1 LSKLTKIIDVMLAL
15 RIFSF
20 SFLAISLFEL
30 RAQNN
35 IQKIENVF
43 PLKWKTYIGQ
53 TTYRTNI
60 LLHQNKIWVGSNGNT
75 LDRVPNDENDA
86 VFAIE
91 PQTGKI
97 LEKIKPT
104 YQNLAKELDT
114 DVNGIAIDGNKLFFG
129 TDLKS
134 LYCYDIQTKQFLWQ
148 YNTPNENPEGNTGN
162 IESCPLLTDLNAD
175 SENDVVITIRGKGVA
190 ALNGKTGKVLWL
202 NVLTNDDGAFLTSP
216 CAVDVNADGI
226 LDIITGGWDKTTFGR
241 ESLVYA
247 LNGKNGEIIW
257 KFALYSGLKSSPIV
271 VKKGKKT
278 AIMVA
283 NTYSIVFMIDL
294 QGKLLYAIDLNMP
307 EQAPYY
313 GGISGLYA
321 SPVLTPN
328 ETMGIGSSWWS
339 SDEQDG
345 FWLTHLQKAP
355 LVTEKD
361 LKFVDK
367 KVSKFFPAN
376 RITASAVVAQ
386 INAKNWQMAVPTE
399 KGKLLIYDEKTKMLQ
414 TLLLPAGSEA
424 TPFVGDIDKD
434 KKLELLIATYD
445 GNLYCYQLPLKKAKV
460 FIGQFRQDNKN
471 QANIRLK

>member
-1 LSKLTKIIDVMLAL
+1 MLIV
-15 RIFSF
+15 RIFLLLF
-20 SFLAISLFEL
+20 FAISFFKLK
-30 RAQNN
+30 AQN
-35 IQKIENVF
+35 IQKIEEVF

-60 LLHQNKIWVGSNGNT
+60 LFHQGKIWLGSNGNT
-75 LDRVPNDENDA
+75 LDKLSNDENDA

-91 PQTGKI
+91 PQSGKI

-104 YQNLAKELDT
+104 YQNLTKELDT
-114 DVNGIAIDGNKLFFG
+114 DVNGIALDGNKLFFG
-129 TDLKS
+129 TDAQT
-134 LYCYDIQTKQFLWQ
+134 LYCYDIEKKEFLWQ
-148 YNTPNENPEGNTGN
+148 YNTPTENPESNVGNV
-162 IESCPLLTDLNAD
+162 ESCPLLTDLNGD
-175 SENDVVITIRGKGVA
+175 KENDVVITIRGKGVA

-202 NVLTNDDGAFLTSP
+202 NVLTNDNGAFLSSP

-226 LDIITGGWDKTTFGR
+226 LDIISGGWDKTNFER
-241 ESLVYA
+241 KSYVYA

-257 KFALYSGLKSSPIV
+257 KFGLYSGLKSSPIV
-271 VKKGKKT
+271 VQKGKKT

-283 NTYSIVFMIDL
+283 NTYSIVFVIDL
-294 QGKLLYAIDLNMP
+294 EGKLLYAINLNMP
-307 EQAPYY
+307 DEAPYY

-345 FWLTHLQKAP
+345 FWVTHLQKAP
-355 LVTEKD
+355 LTTEND
-361 LKFVDK
+361 LKFVDRK
-367 KVSKFFPAN
+367 ASKFFPAN

-424 TPFVGDIDKD
+424 TPFVGDIDND
-434 KKLELLIATYD
+434 KKLELLVATYD

-460 FIGQFRQDNKN
+460 FTGQFRHDNKN
-471 QANIRLK
+471 QATLRLK